1 MSQEKI
7 EKHNKLVIRDGHAEM
22 AERFRTVI
30 KEQFGTQIALARA
43 IGVKDGSYLTPY
55 VTGRSMIG
63 GILRKKLESVGIDVD
78 YIVTG
83 RNKGQSIDEQSDGH
97 EALCEHCASKLMEI
111 QSKLV
116 ELNSAV
122 LEVNQ
127 MLGRLK
133 KSIK

>member
-1 MSQEKI
+1 MAQEKI
-7 EKHNKLVIRDGHAEM
+7 EKYKKLVIRDGHAEM
-22 AERFRTVI
+22 AERFRKVI

-63 GILRKKLESVGIDVD
+63 GILRKKLEGVGVDVD

-83 RNKGQSIDEQSDGH
+83 RNKDMLLEDPSDGH
-97 EALCEHCASKLMEI
+97 EVLCEHCTSKLMDI
-111 QSKLV
+111 QSKLL
-116 ELNSAV
+116 ELNAAV
-122 LEVNQ
+122 LDVTH
-127 MLGRLK
+127 MLTMLK

>member
-1 MSQEKI
+1 
-7 EKHNKLVIRDGHAEM
+7 M
-22 AERFRTVI
+22 AERFRKVI
-30 KEQFGTQIALARA
+30 KDQFGTQIALARA

-63 GILRKKLESVGIDVD
+63 GILRKKLEGVGIDVD
-78 YIVTG
+78 YILTG
-83 RNKGQSIDEQSDGH
+83 RGKDQSLEESSGGT
-97 EALCEHCASKLMEI
+97 EALCENCASKLMDI

-127 MLGRLK
+127 MLSRLK